1 METVQVFFIMILV
14 MAEHCCISAEPLH
27 CAPIIIH
34 SNANGICPSE
44 MMRENARQLLK
55 NVVSAKLSNISS
67 SMTEPPTDD
76 TTSTTTYY
84 STTAATTTVTPRVL
98 LQSNL
103 FGGTGGNFFDD
114 VDHNDNIVGIVGM
127 KIPAG
132 NSVNSIQVTYRLR
145 DGSNYTAPMHS
156 HTGDTEYSFTLAN
169 GEKLTRMEGMV
180 NSGHLIGVL
189 TFCSNMDNVY
199 GPYGTTDQTQL
210 LFSFTATEFIAFF
223 GRSGSRIDAIGVYYI
238 N

>member
-1 METVQVFFIMILV
+1 
-14 MAEHCCISAEPLH
+14 
-27 CAPIIIH
+27 
-34 SNANGICPSE
+34 
-44 MMRENARQLLK
+44 MRENTRQLLK

-67 SMTEPPTDD
+67 SITTEPPTDD
-76 TTSTTTYY
+76 TTSTDIPTTYY
-84 STTAATTTVTPRVL
+84 STTAATTTVTPHVL

-114 VDHNDNIVGIVGM
+114 HNDNNFIVGIVGM

-145 DGSNYTAPMHS
+145 DGSNYTAPMHG

-169 GEKLTRMEGMV
+169 GEKLNRMEGMV
-180 NSGHLIGVL
+180 NSGHLIGIL
-189 TFCSNMDNVY
+189 TFYSNMDNVY
-199 GPYGTTDQTQL
+199 GPYGTTDQTK

>member
-1 METVQVFFIMILV
+1 

-27 CAPIIIH
+27 CAPIIIR
-34 SNANGICPSE
+34 SDANGICPSE

-67 SMTEPPTDD
+67 STTEPPADD
-76 TTSTTTYY
+76 TTSTDIPTTYY
-84 STTAATTTVTPRVL
+84 STTAPTTTVTPRVL

-114 VDHNDNIVGIVGM
+114 HNDNNFIVGIVGM

-145 DGSNYTAPMHS
+145 DGSNYTAPMHG

-169 GEKLTRMEGMV
+169 GEKLNRMEGMV
-180 NSGHLIGVL
+180 NSGHLIGIL
-189 TFCSNMDNVY
+189 TFYSNMDNVY
-199 GPYGTTDQTQL
+199 GPYGTTDQTK